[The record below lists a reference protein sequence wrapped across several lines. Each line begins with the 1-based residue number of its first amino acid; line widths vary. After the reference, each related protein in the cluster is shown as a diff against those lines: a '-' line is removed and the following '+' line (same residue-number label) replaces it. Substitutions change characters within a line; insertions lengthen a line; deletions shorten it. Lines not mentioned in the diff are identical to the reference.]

1 GDHLGINGY
10 ARNTTPRL
18 AQVDGLIS
26 YTQAISNANYTLLS
40 TPIIMTR
47 STGQAENLVF
57 PETSLISAYKEAGYT
72 THYVSY
78 LDKVDKGG
86 SFIDQMA
93 SEADFYHKSVPGV
106 DGLEDLAGLALM
118 RSIVS
123 QADEKKLIV
132 FKMIGSHLN
141 FQDRFSDAF
150 NYFRPSYRDVIYT
163 GPQPEQSH
171 ILVNS
176 YDNSIRVTDYV
187 LAELIEQLTTLPGRT
202 SLSFV
207 SDHGTALFEDGQSSY
222 GGFTRYNYDIGL
234 LFWFAEGY
242 FDADKV
248 NNLRRHRHAR
258 IDTTCVLDTL

>member
-1 GDHLGINGY
+1 LAAAPGFVLHKAATGIDESWRVHADNIHRIQEKQSFRWQARADYPGRDTVVLVLGETTRGDHLGINGY

-132 FKMIGSHLN
+132 LKMIGSHLN

-150 NYFRPSYRDVIYT
+150 NYFRPSYRDAI
-163 GPQPEQSH
+163 
-171 ILVNS
+171 
-176 YDNSIRVTDYV
+176 
-187 LAELIEQLTTLPGRT
+187 
-202 SLSFV
+202 
-207 SDHGTALFEDGQSSY
+207 
-222 GGFTRYNYDIGL
+222 
-234 LFWFAEGY
+234 
-242 FDADKV
+242 
-248 NNLRRHRHAR
+248 
-258 IDTTCVLDTL
+258 